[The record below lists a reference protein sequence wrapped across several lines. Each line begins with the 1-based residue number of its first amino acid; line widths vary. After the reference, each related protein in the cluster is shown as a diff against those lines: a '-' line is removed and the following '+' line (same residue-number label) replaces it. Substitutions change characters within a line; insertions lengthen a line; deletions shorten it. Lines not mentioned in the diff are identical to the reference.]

1 MPIDLEALAADPHPI
16 LRACRDSSPV
26 LWVDELGGWLV
37 TGYDEAVQ
45 VLKDAGTFTVQDD
58 RFSTARLTGESMLT
72 VDGAAHSRHR
82 GAFAAPYRPAAIRQ
96 RLTEATRRI
105 ADELVASRADRA
117 SIEVL
122 SELAQPLAIAVLAE
136 TLGLPRTSAA
146 EVIEW
151 HHLLAAAFED
161 DAAGR
166 RAAHPT
172 RALDELRSRVLET
185 VRREDA
191 SPLLDAATSGAD
203 PLTVDETVGNLAIMM
218 IGGVETVEGMIAHAV
233 QHLWRQ
239 GPDAL
244 AEGPDALDE
253 KAVDRAIEESLRIE
267 PAAARLDRYA
277 TSDFQ
282 IAAAQIRRGDLVMI
296 SISGANRDPRQFADP
311 DEFNPDRA
319 NVTRQLGFA
328 LGPHYCLGVHLARLE
343 AREAIFALRRHL
355 PNAHLAAGSDV
366 SAGLIFR
373 KPGRLVL
380 AVR

>member
-1 MPIDLEALAADPHPI
+1 MSIDLEALTIDPHPI
-16 LRACRDSSPV
+16 LRAWRETSPV
-26 LWVDELGGWLV
+26 LWVGELDGWLV
-37 TGYDEAVQ
+37 TGYDEAVR
-45 VLKDAGTFTVQDD
+45 VLKDSDTFTVQDA

-82 GAFAAPYRPAAIRQ
+82 GAFAAPYRPAAIRH

-105 ADELVASRADRA
+105 ADELVAGRADRV
-117 SIEVL
+117 SVEVL
-122 SELAQPLAIAVLAE
+122 SEIAQPLAIAVLAE

-166 RAAHPT
+166 PAAVPT
-172 RALDELRSRVLET
+172 PALDELRSRVMET
-185 VRREDA
+185 VRRTDA
-191 SPLLDAATSGAD
+191 SPLLDAATSGAC

-233 QHLWRQ
+233 QYLWRLDAAES
-239 GPDAL
+239 PDV
-244 AEGPDALDE
+244 LDE
-253 KAVDRAIEESLRIE
+253 NAVDRAIEESLRIE

-277 TSDFQ
+277 TSDIQ
-282 IAAAQIRRGDLVMI
+282 IGAAQIRRGDLVMV

-311 DEFNPDRA
+311 DRFNPDRA
-319 NVTRQLGFA
+319 NLTRQLGFA

-343 AREAIFALRRHL
+343 ARAAIFALRRHL
-355 PNAHLAAGSDV
+355 PAAHLDARSDA
-366 SAGLIFR
+366 STGLIFR
-373 KPGRLVL
+373 KPRRLTL
-380 AVR
+380 AVG

>member
-1 MPIDLEALAADPHPI
+1 MPMDLEALANDPHPI
-16 LRACRDSSPV
+16 LRACREASPV
-26 LWVDELGGWLV
+26 LWVAELGGWLV

-45 VLKDAGTFTVQDD
+45 VLKDSDTFTVQDA

-96 RLTEATRRI
+96 RLTDATRRI
-105 ADELVASRADRA
+105 ADELVAARDDQAG
-117 SIEVL
+117 IEVL
-122 SELAQPLAIAVLAE
+122 SELARPLAIAVLAE

-166 RAAHPT
+166 PAAVPT
-172 RALDELRSRVLET
+172 RALDELRARVLET
-185 VRREDA
+185 VRRTEA

-233 QHLWRQ
+233 QYLWRL
-239 GPDAL
+239 DA
-244 AEGPDALDE
+244 ADSPDALDE
-253 KAVDRAIEESLRIE
+253 NAVDRVIEESLRIE

-277 TSDFQ
+277 TKDVQ
-282 IAAAQIRRGDLVMI
+282 IGTAQIRRGDLVMV
-296 SISGANRDPRQFADP
+296 SISGANRDSRQFADP
-311 DEFNPDRA
+311 DTFNPDRT
-319 NVTRQLGFA
+319 NLTRQLGFA

-343 AREAIFALRRHL
+343 AREAVFALRRHL
-355 PNAHLAAGSDV
+355 PDAHLDAGSGR

-373 KPGRLVL
+373 KPLTLTLTVG
-380 AVR
+380 

>member
-1 MPIDLEALAADPHPI
+1 MPIDLEALANDPHPI
-16 LRACRDSSPV
+16 LRACRETSAV
-26 LWVDELGGWLV
+26 LWVAELDGWLV
-37 TGYDEAVQ
+37 TGYDEAAQ
-45 VLKDAGTFTVQDD
+45 VLKDSDTFTVQDG

-82 GAFAAPYRPAAIRQ
+82 GAFAAPYRPAVIRQ
-96 RLTEATRRI
+96 RLTEATQRI
-105 ADELVASRADRA
+105 AGGLVVARADQA
-117 SIEVL
+117 SIEVV

-166 RAAHPT
+166 PAAIPA

-185 VRREDA
+185 VRRTDA

-203 PLTVDETVGNLAIMM
+203 PLSVDETVGNLAIMM

-233 QHLWRQ
+233 QYLWRL
-239 GPDAL
+239 DAVDS
-244 AEGPDALDE
+244 PDALDE
-253 KAVDRAIEESLRIE
+253 PAVDRAIEESLRIE

-277 TSDFQ
+277 TRDIQ
-282 IAAAQIRRGDLVMI
+282 MGTAQIHRGDLVMI
-296 SISGANRDPRQFADP
+296 SISGANRDPRQFDDP
-311 DEFNPDRA
+311 DRFDPGRA
-319 NVTRQLGFA
+319 NLTRQLGFA

-355 PNAHLAAGSDV
+355 PDAHLDVRRSDASV
-366 SAGLIFR
+366 GLIFR
-373 KPGRLVL
+373 KPRRLTL

>member
-1 MPIDLEALAADPHPI
+1 MPIDLEALAHDPHPV
-16 LRACRDSSPV
+16 LRACREASPV
-26 LWVDELGGWLV
+26 LWVAELGGWLV
-37 TGYDEAVQ
+37 TGYDEGVQ

-58 RFSTARLTGESMLT
+58 RFSTSRLTGVSMLT

-96 RLTEATRRI
+96 RLTAATRRI
-105 ADELVASRADRA
+105 ADELVVGRADRA

-136 TLGLPRTSAA
+136 TLGLPRTSAV

-151 HHLLAAAFED
+151 HHLLAAAFEH

-166 RAAHPT
+166 RPAMPT
-172 RALDELRSRVLET
+172 RALDELRSRVVEA

-191 SPLLDAATSGAD
+191 SPLLDAATAGAD

-233 QHLWRQ
+233 HYLWR
-239 GPDAL
+239 DDES
-244 AEGPDALDE
+244 AERPDALDE
-253 KAVDRAIEESLRIE
+253 PAIDRAIEESLRIE

-277 TSDFQ
+277 TSEIQ
-282 IAAAQIRRGDLVMI
+282 IGAVQIRRGDLVII

-311 DEFNPDRA
+311 DRFDPARA
-319 NVTRQLGFA
+319 NLTRQLGFA

-343 AREAIFALRRHL
+343 AQEAIFALRRHL
-355 PNAHLAAGSDV
+355 PSAHLDARSDAP
-366 SAGLIFR
+366 AGLIFR
-373 KPGRLVL
+373 KPKRLTL
-380 AVR
+380 AIR

>member
-1 MPIDLEALAADPHPI
+1 MDLEALANDPHPI
-16 LRACRDSSPV
+16 LRACREASPV
-26 LWVDELGGWLV
+26 LWVAELGGWLV

-45 VLKDAGTFTVQDD
+45 VLKDSDTFTVQDA

-96 RLTEATRRI
+96 RLTDATRRI
-105 ADELVASRADRA
+105 ADELVAARDDQAG
-117 SIEVL
+117 IEVL
-122 SELAQPLAIAVLAE
+122 SELARPLAITVLAE

-166 RAAHPT
+166 PAAVPT

-185 VRREDA
+185 VRRTEA

-233 QHLWRQ
+233 QYLWRL
-239 GPDAL
+239 DA
-244 AEGPDALDE
+244 ADSPDALDE
-253 KAVDRAIEESLRIE
+253 NAVDRVIEESLRIE

-277 TSDFQ
+277 TKDVQ
-282 IAAAQIRRGDLVMI
+282 IGAAQIRRGDLVMV

-311 DEFNPDRA
+311 DTFNPDRT
-319 NVTRQLGFA
+319 NLTRQLGFA

-343 AREAIFALRRHL
+343 AREAVFALRRHL
-355 PNAHLAAGSDV
+355 PDAHLDAGSGA

-373 KPGRLVL
+373 KPLTLTLTVG
-380 AVR
+380 